1 MESTR
6 LHTLAQEFLDGKLDA
21 AGQQE
26 FYAMLADPGQR
37 EALAEKFME
46 LTGAPDMDLE
56 FDPALGPVLE
66 EIKAIDVPEAT
77 PVLEEVKRID
87 LPSQAPVRRMRF
99 LPWAAAIGLLLL
111 AGGIYRLTQHR
122 THTAPVAAVAQ
133 NKVIGPGKQG
143 ALLTLA
149 DGSTVE
155 LDSMG
160 QGVVAS
166 QAGTNIVLSNGQVV
180 YDPEETATA
189 EVAYNT
195 ISTPR
200 GRQFR
205 IVLPDG
211 TKVWL
216 NAASSL
222 RYPVAFTGDTR
233 EVQIVGEAYF
243 EVTADAQ
250 KPFSV
255 HFNEHGVVEVLGT
268 AFNINAYADEPQV
281 KATLLSGSIRVNRQR
296 VLQPGEQ
303 ANIDDNDGMTVETS
317 ADAEDAIAWKNG
329 LFIMRSTELP
339 ALLRQVSRWY
349 DVEVDMK
356 GELPK
361 RSFGGTIG
369 RNVSLADVIEALNI
383 YGVNC
388 RLENGKLIVR
398 P

>member
-1 MESTR
+1 MENTR
-6 LHTLAQEFLDGKLDA
+6 LYTLAQDFLDDKLDA

-26 FYAMLADPGQR
+26 FFAILADPVQR
-37 EALAEKFME
+37 EALADKFME
-46 LTGAPDMDLE
+46 ITGAPDMDQA
-56 FDPALGPVLE
+56 FDPALAPLLE
-66 EIKAIDVPEAT
+66 QVTAV
-77 PVLEEVKRID
+77 D
-87 LPSQAPVRRMRF
+87 LPRPAPVRRMRY
-99 LPWAAAIGLLLL
+99 LAWAAAIGLLVL
-111 AGGIYRLTQHR
+111 AGGIYRLTEHR
-122 THTAPVAAVAQ
+122 AGTAPVVAQ
-133 NKVIGPGKQG
+133 EKVIGPGKQG

-149 DGSTVE
+149 DGSTVQ

-160 QGVVAS
+160 HGVVAS
-166 QAGTNIVLSNGQVV
+166 QAGTDVVLSNGQVV
-180 YDPEETATA
+180 YDPEETGSA
-189 EVAYNT
+189 EMTYNT

-222 RYPVAFTGDTR
+222 RYPVAFTGNTR

-243 EVTADAQ
+243 EVTTDAH

-255 HFNEHGVVEVLGT
+255 HFSEHGVVEVLGT
-268 AFNINAYADEPQV
+268 AFNINAYTDEPRV
-281 KATLLSGSIRVNRQR
+281 KATLLRGSIRVNRQR
-296 VLQPGEQ
+296 VLRPGEQ
-303 ANIDDNDGMTVETS
+303 ANIGGDDHMTVESS

-356 GELPK
+356 GELPDH
-361 RSFGGTIG
+361 SFGGTIG
-369 RNVSLADVIEALNI
+369 RNVSLTDVIEALNI

-388 RLENGKLIVR
+388 RLEKGKLIVR

>member
-1 MESTR
+1 MENTR
-6 LHTLAQEFLDGKLDA
+6 LHTLAQDFLDNKLDA
-21 AGQQE
+21 AGQEE
-26 FYAMLADPGQR
+26 FYAILADPGRR
-37 EALAEKFME
+37 EVLAEKFME
-46 LTGAPDMDLE
+46 ITGAPDMELE

-66 EIKAIDVPEAT
+66 KVKAIDMP
-77 PVLEEVKRID
+77 R
-87 LPSQAPVRRMRF
+87 QAPVRRMRY
-99 LPWAAAIGLLLL
+99 LAWAAAIGLLLL
-111 AGGIYRLTQHR
+111 AGGIYRLTEQR
-122 THTAPVAAVAQ
+122 VDTAPVVAQ
-133 NKVIGPGKQG
+133 EKAIGPGKQG
-143 ALLTLA
+143 AVLTLA
-149 DGSTVE
+149 DGSTVQ

-160 QGVVAS
+160 HGVVAS
-166 QAGTNIVLSNGQVV
+166 QAGTNVVLSNGQVV
-180 YDPEETATA
+180 YDPEETAGG

-195 ISTPR
+195 IATPR

-222 RYPVAFTGDTR
+222 RYPVAFTGSTR
-233 EVQIVGEAYF
+233 EVKISGEAYF
-243 EVTADAQ
+243 EVTADAE

-255 HFNEHGVVEVLGT
+255 HFSEHGVVEVLGT
-268 AFNINAYADEPQV
+268 AFNINAYADEPRV

-303 ANIDDNDGMTVETS
+303 ANIDSNDHMTVENS

-356 GELPK
+356 GELPDY
-361 RSFGGTIG
+361 SFGGTIG

-388 RLENGKLIVR
+388 RLEKGKLIVR